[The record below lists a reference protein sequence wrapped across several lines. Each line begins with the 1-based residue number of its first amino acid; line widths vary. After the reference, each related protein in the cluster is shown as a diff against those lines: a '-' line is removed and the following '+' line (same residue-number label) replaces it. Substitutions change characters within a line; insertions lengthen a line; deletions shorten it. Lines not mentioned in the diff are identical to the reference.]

1 MLKNTATYMLLV
13 VFGAVLTLTSCKKDP
28 FSEKDALVAQKEL
41 LAQKFSYDL
50 AIANVNLQIQR
61 VGDSARIAIQ
71 NLANSGATALE
82 KERLASSLALTLANF
97 NNQLTS
103 LRYQDSLSRIQDYVN
118 RVGGL
123 RSYQIRVV
131 DFVTKAPISNASV
144 RVLPWGAAAFVSVK
158 TNSDGLATFT
168 NIIADPK
175 AIFYAVD
182 DNTGV
187 TSAITMRYREAID
200 ANPTMEVYRITSS
213 TLTTTVSGSLRGR
226 LDLTNGSSTQNFGA
240 GRSVSLTADLTATA
254 TGIASA
260 ATTTWSFV
268 GVTGTTGS
276 YSISVP
282 RGYSYTLAVPST
294 ISSMQKM
301 FVNYIEPENQFA
313 SVTRVDSTSVIFS
326 PISSVVQTATPL
338 VYGYYFKLPADSVS
352 GKQITIRD
360 GYSAFATTPTF
371 MNGLLNIVSR
381 DIRAADGT
389 SIDTLRT
396 HYSQSISNMVVNNG
410 WEPFGSNYYN
420 YKIRLSADGSSAIQ
434 DTLAVEFVNL
444 TGTPYIESMPEL
456 VAITNAQGR
465 VISIQ
470 TKRETPTSNVTINGG
485 RFKLGTTTSV
495 ATVLSTM
502 VNRSHY
508 APTGNNLITV
518 NATSSTASANVLYA
532 GYYLLGIYTG
542 IK

>member
-1 MLKNTATYMLLV
+1 MLLV

-470 TKRETPTSNVTINGG
+470 TKRETPTTNVTISGG

>member
-82 KERLASSLALTLANF
+82 KERLASSLALRLADFNYTLSN
-97 NNQLTS
+97 
-103 LRYQDSLSRIQDYVN
+103 LRFQDSLSRIQGYVD

-144 RVLPWGAAAFVSVK
+144 KVLPWGAAAFVSVK

-175 AIFYAVD
+175 AVFYAVD

-200 ANPTMEVYRITSS
+200 DNPTMEVYRVTSTNTIPVTGTLFARTNLTSS
-213 TLTTTVSGSLRGR
+213 ST
-226 LDLTNGSSTQNFGA
+226 TQNLGA
-240 GRSVSLTADLTATA
+240 GRSVTLTTDLSDIA
-254 TGIASA
+254 TGVQSA
-260 ATTTWSFV
+260 ARTTWAFT
-268 GVTGTTGS
+268 GVTGTNGA
-276 YSISVP
+276 YSITVP
-282 RGYSYTLAVPST
+282 RGYNFTLTVPST
-294 ISSMQKM
+294 VTAFQRM
-301 FVNYIEPENQFA
+301 FVNFFEGVDNQFA
-313 SVTRVDSTSVIFS
+313 SETRIDSAAVAFTTVSSTTS
-326 PISSVVQTATPL
+326 PN

-352 GKQITIRD
+352 GKNINVRD
-360 GYSAFATTPTF
+360 NAFTLNPTF
-371 MNGLLNIVSR
+371 MSGLLNGVR
-381 DIRAADGT
+381 RNIRSADGT
-389 SIDTLRT
+389 TIDSLPN
-396 HYSQSISNMVVNNG
+396 HYSQFVGNMVINNG
-410 WEPFGSNYYN
+410 WEPNGSNYYN
-420 YKIRLSADGSSAIQ
+420 YKVRLNADGSARIA

-444 TGTPYIESMPEL
+444 TGASSIVTMPDL
-456 VAITNAQGR
+456 VAITTVDGR
-465 VISIQ
+465 LSRIE
-470 TKRETPTSNVTINGG
+470 TKRETPTSALNTGGG
-485 RFKLGTTTSV
+485 RFKLGTSTTSTLLGLMTNRPNYTASGGNVRFVSTNV
-495 ATVLSTM
+495 AST
-502 VNRSHY
+502 
-508 APTGNNLITV
+508 
-518 NATSSTASANVLYA
+518 ATSVSASISYSASSS
-532 GYYLLGIYTG
+532 YLTV
-542 IK
+542 K

>member
-82 KERLASSLALTLANF
+82 KERLTSALALRLADYNYL
-97 NNQLTS
+97 LTE
-103 LRYQDSLSRIQDYVN
+103 LRYRDSLTRIQDYVN
-118 RVGGL
+118 SVGGL
-123 RSYQIRVV
+123 KSYQIRVV
-131 DFVTKAPISNASV
+131 DFITKAPISNASV
-144 RVLPWGAAAFVSVK
+144 KVLPWGSAAFVSVK

-168 NIIADPK
+168 NIIADRK
-175 AIFYAVD
+175 AVFYAID

-187 TSAITMRYREAID
+187 TSATTMQYREAID
-200 ANPTMEVYRITSS
+200 NNPTMEVYRITPTTSS
-213 TLTTTVSGSLRGR
+213 SVVSGSLRAR

-434 DTLAVEFVNL
+434 DTLAVEFVIL

>member
-1 MLKNTATYMLLV
+1 
-13 VFGAVLTLTSCKKDP
+13 
-28 FSEKDALVAQKEL
+28 
-41 LAQKFSYDL
+41 
-50 AIANVNLQIQR
+50 
-61 VGDSARIAIQ
+61 
-71 NLANSGATALE
+71 
-82 KERLASSLALTLANF
+82 
-97 NNQLTS
+97 
-103 LRYQDSLSRIQDYVN
+103 
-118 RVGGL
+118 
-123 RSYQIRVV
+123 
-131 DFVTKAPISNASV
+131 
-144 RVLPWGAAAFVSVK
+144 
-158 TNSDGLATFT
+158 
-168 NIIADPK
+168 
-175 AIFYAVD
+175 
-182 DNTGV
+182 
-187 TSAITMRYREAID
+187 
-200 ANPTMEVYRITSS
+200 MEVYRITSS